1 MAEEKKGETKNQH
14 YVPQFYQRNFSVNG
28 KTIGAYI
35 ADKDKTI
42 PQAPIK
48 HQASADYFYSENMK
62 IEGALSDMEGLA
74 SVIID
79 KVIGNPKLTLTREEE
94 YTLYVFT
101 MIQLGRTLRQANL
114 IQENFSKMAKMM
126 LRKYIEAK
134 RQSADA
140 EEVVLI
146 TDEVLDS
153 VEVNVNQPGLM
164 ALGTQSQIVN
174 LCIDLKFRVLINNT
188 DVAFLTS
195 DNPVCMYNTYFERL
209 GNINYALASRGL
221 FLYFPLS
228 DKISVMFYDDR
239 CYKMGDR
246 KKSYLELS
254 QKEDVRELNKLTA
267 CNSNK
272 VIYFK
277 EGSISKSDV
286 ENVAKR
292 AAKYKV
298 VERVRTFEGFKS
310 GTSEIVGAQH
320 VSMFCK
326 LRLSFMK
333 ELPNYKYKTKDNFDW
348 NKDGFREIA
357 YYKDEI
363 VKASVRRKKV

>member
-1 MAEEKKGETKNQH
+1 MADQKKGETKNQH

-35 ADKDKTI
+35 LEKDRNI

-62 IEGALSDMEGLA
+62 IEGALGDIEQLA
-74 SVIID
+74 SAIID
-79 KVIGNPKLTLTREEE
+79 EVIGNPKLKMTDDKA
-94 YTLYVFT
+94 YILYVFT
-101 MIQLGRTLRQANL
+101 MIQLGRTLAQANL
-114 IQENFSKMAKMM
+114 VQENYSKMAKMM
-126 LRKYIEAK
+126 LRKVVEAK

-140 EEVVLI
+140 EEVSLI
-146 TDEVLDS
+146 TDEVLDNF
-153 VEVNVNQPGLM
+153 EVKVNQPGLQ
-164 ALGTQSQIVN
+164 ALGTQAQIVN
-174 LCIDLKFRVLINNT
+174 VCRDLKMKVLINNNT

-228 DKISVMFYDDR
+228 DKIAVIFYDDH
-239 CYKMGDR
+239 CYKMGEK
-246 KKSYLELS
+246 KKSYVELT
-254 QKEDVRELNKLTA
+254 QKEDIKELNKLTA

-277 EGSISKSDV
+277 EGSISKADV
-286 ENVAKR
+286 ENLAKL
-292 AAKYKV
+292 AANYKV
-298 VERVRTFEGFKS
+298 SERVQTFDVFKS

-326 LRLSFMK
+326 MRLSFLK
-333 ELPNYKYKTKDNFDW
+333 ELPSCKFKTKDNFDW
-348 NKDGFREIA
+348 NKDRLREIA
-357 YYKDEI
+357 YHKDEI
-363 VKASVRRKKV
+363 VKP

>member
-74 SVIID
+74 SAIID
-79 KVIGNPKLTLTREEE
+79 KVIGNPKLTLTQEEA

-101 MIQLGRTLRQANL
+101 MIQLGRTLTQANL

-134 RQSADA
+134 RQSANAD
-140 EEVVLI
+140 EVALI
-146 TDEVLDS
+146 TDEMLDN
-153 VEVNVNQPGLM
+153 VEVNVNQPGLQ

-188 DVAFLTS
+188 DVSFLTS
-195 DNPVCMYNTYFERL
+195 DNPVCMYNTYFE
-209 GNINYALASRGL
+209 
-221 FLYFPLS
+221 
-228 DKISVMFYDDR
+228 
-239 CYKMGDR
+239 
-246 KKSYLELS
+246 
-254 QKEDVRELNKLTA
+254 
-267 CNSNK
+267 
-272 VIYFK
+272 
-277 EGSISKSDV
+277 
-286 ENVAKR
+286 
-292 AAKYKV
+292 
-298 VERVRTFEGFKS
+298 
-310 GTSEIVGAQH
+310 
-320 VSMFCK
+320 
-326 LRLSFMK
+326 LR
-333 ELPNYKYKTKDNFDW
+333 
-348 NKDGFREIA
+348 
-357 YYKDEI
+357 
-363 VKASVRRKKV
+363 